1 MAGMLDG
8 IRVIELTTMITGPL
22 AGMLLGDLGA
32 SVIKIEHPEGGD
44 PFRNFRGGRY
54 SGHFIA
60 YNRNKRSLTL
70 DLRTERGVKICLDLL
85 RDADVLIDN
94 FRPGVMDRLGFSA
107 GALEKANDRLIH
119 CSLTG
124 FGRDGPYVNRPSYD
138 AVAQS
143 LSGVLSQFVD
153 PQSPQ
158 PAGPTIADNITGF
171 YAAYGILGALHERGR
186 TGRGRRIETSMLEA
200 TIAFA
205 PDAFIDHKR
214 YGIMAG
220 PLTRVGASQS
230 YVFRCRDGKLIAI
243 HMSSQPKFWEGL
255 LAALERA
262 DLGTNPDFA
271 GRENRIQ
278 NYAALRDELAKVFAT
293 GARSHWAQRLE
304 AQDVPYA
311 PVHNVGEVM
320 QDDQV
325 RHLQTFYRVQ
335 HPEEGEV
342 WGVHPPIF
350 IDGERPGPIA
360 PPPVLG
366 EHNRQILGE
375 MGFDAEQIAELEAT
389 KVI

>member
-1 MAGMLDG
+1 MAGVLDG
-8 IRVIELTTMITGPL
+8 IRVVELTTMITGPL
-22 AGMLLGDLGA
+22 AGMLLADLGA
-32 SVIKIEHPEGGD
+32 SVIKIENPEGGD

-70 DLRTERGVKICLDLL
+70 DLRSARGQKICFDLIK
-85 RDADVLIDN
+85 DADVLIDN

-107 GALEKANDRLIH
+107 SALAEANPRLIH

-124 FGRDGPYVNRPSYD
+124 FGRDGPYMNRPSYD

-186 TGRGRRIETSMLEA
+186 TGKGRRIETNMLEA

-205 PDAFIDHKR
+205 PDAFINHKR
-214 YGIMAG
+214 YGMAAG

-230 YVFRCRDGKLIAI
+230 YAFRCQDGKLIAI
-243 HMSSQPKFWEGL
+243 HMSSQPKFWDGL
-255 LAALERA
+255 LSALERP

-271 GRENRIQ
+271 SRENRIS
-278 NYAALRDELAKVFAT
+278 NYTALRDALAKIFAIRP
-293 GARSHWAQRLE
+293 RSHWAQRLE
-304 AQDVPYA
+304 AEDVPYA
-311 PVHNVGEVM
+311 PVHSVSEVM
-320 QDDQV
+320 EDDQV
-325 RHLQTFYRVQ
+325 RHLQTFYQVR
-335 HPEEGEV
+335 HPEEGDV

-350 IDGERPGPIA
+350 VDGERPGPVA

-366 EHNRQILGE
+366 EHNLQILGE
-375 MGFDAEQIAELEAT
+375 MGFNAEQIADLKAK